1 MFTNNPLT
9 KKPSNQ
15 NINNELSYNKKC
27 MILANIA
34 SDKKKILIN
43 TFDNM
48 PLVKLY
54 TANLKLDNFVYS
66 KIKGVLCFLVEE
78 DKKKVNYYL
87 QIYEI
92 KNYSLAFAMPV
103 TQKLVNDLTRIEN
116 VNNFF
121 CLPTKY
127 HIIGFK
133 FCSKDSMEKF
143 IKIFVCPETLDKK
156 KVEMNLKARDFK
168 CTYKE
173 ILKVIK
179 SAKSDFEKKFK
190 AIDSISGKIEK
201 EKDKNIFQKLD
212 ELYILINCIEFD
224 EINKK
229 FNLFVDGTFN
239 PKIVQPYI
247 DIYKK
252 TANKDSLTLR
262 IIFNDYT
269 HIFNKNIY
277 VDILINN
284 LMNNFTEA
292 KRLIT
297 FKREHKKRHNK
308 EDFEES
314 KRINSEYYINKSG
327 GSNKEN
333 TNDKFRNS
341 AITPKPNFNNNINEL
356 KRKSN
361 LAIKSVPS
369 IKELPEED
377 VDHLKQFNEKEKEK
391 KNKK

>member
-369 IKELPEED
+369 IKELP
-377 VDHLKQFNEKEKEK
+377 
-391 KNKK
+391 

>member
-15 NINNELSYNKKC
+15 NINNELSYTKKC

-66 KIKGVLCFLVEE
+66 KIKGVLCLLVEE

-377 VDHLKQFNEKEKEK
+377 VDHLKQFNEK
-391 KNKK
+391 

>member
-1 MFTNNPLT
+1 MFTSKPLI

-15 NINNELSYNKKC
+15 NINNELSYTQKC

-48 PLVKLY
+48 PIVKLY
-54 TANLKLDNFVYS
+54 CSDLKIDNFVYS
-66 KIKGVLCFLVEE
+66 KIKGALCLLVEE

-92 KNYSLAFAMPV
+92 KNFSLAFAMPI

-121 CLPTKY
+121 CLPTKLY
-127 HIIGFK
+127 IIGFK

-143 IKIFVCPETLDKK
+143 IKILVCPETLDKNK
-156 KVEMNLKARDFK
+156 IDMNLRARDFK

-173 ILKVIK
+173 ILKTIK

-212 ELYILINCIEFD
+212 ELYYLINCIEFD

-239 PKIVQPYI
+239 PKIIQPYI

-269 HIFNKNIY
+269 HIFNKKIY

-292 KRLIT
+292 KKLII
-297 FKREHKKRHNK
+297 FKREHKKRHNR

-314 KRINSEYYINKSG
+314 KRINSEYYISQSG
-327 GSNKEN
+327 GSEEN
-333 TNDKFRNS
+333 TDDKFRHS
-341 AITPKPNFNNNINEL
+341 AVTPKTNFNNNINEL

-361 LAIKSVPS
+361 LAIKNVPS

-377 VDHLKQFNEKEKEK
+377 VDYLKKFNEKEK

>member
-1 MFTNNPLT
+1 MFTSKPLI
-9 KKPSNQ
+9 KKPSNP
-15 NINNELSYNKKC
+15 NINNELSYTQKC

-48 PLVKLY
+48 PIVKLY
-54 TANLKLDNFVYS
+54 CSDLKIDNFVYS
-66 KIKGVLCFLVEE
+66 KIKGALCLLVEE

-92 KNYSLAFAMPV
+92 KNFSLAFAMPI
-103 TQKLVNDLTRIEN
+103 TQKLVNDITRIEN

-121 CLPTKY
+121 CLPTKLY
-127 HIIGFK
+127 IIGFK

-143 IKIFVCPETLDKK
+143 IKILVCPETLDKNK
-156 KVEMNLKARDFK
+156 IDMNLRARDFK

-173 ILKVIK
+173 ILKTIK

-212 ELYILINCIEFD
+212 ELYYLINCIEFD

-239 PKIVQPYI
+239 PKIIQPYI

-269 HIFNKNIY
+269 HIFNKKVY

-292 KRLIT
+292 KKLII
-297 FKREHKKRHNK
+297 FKREHKKRHNR

-314 KRINSEYYINKSG
+314 KRINSEYYISQSG
-327 GSNKEN
+327 GSEEN
-333 TNDKFRNS
+333 TDDKFRKS
-341 AITPKPNFNNNINEL
+341 AITPKTNFNNNINEL

-361 LAIKSVPS
+361 LAIKNVPS

-377 VDHLKQFNEKEKEK
+377 VDYLKKFNEKEK

>member
-15 NINNELSYNKKC
+15 NINNELSYTKKC

>member
-1 MFTNNPLT
+1 MFTSKPLI

-15 NINNELSYNKKC
+15 NINNELSYTQKC

-48 PLVKLY
+48 PIVKLY
-54 TANLKLDNFVYS
+54 CSDLKIDNFVYS
-66 KIKGVLCFLVEE
+66 KIKGALCLLVEE

-92 KNYSLAFAMPV
+92 KNFSLAFAMPI

-121 CLPTKY
+121 CLPTKLY
-127 HIIGFK
+127 IIGFK

-143 IKIFVCPETLDKK
+143 TKILVCPETLDKNK
-156 KVEMNLKARDFK
+156 IDMNLRARDFK

-173 ILKVIK
+173 ILKTIK

-212 ELYILINCIEFD
+212 ELYYLINCIEFD

-239 PKIVQPYI
+239 PKIIQPYI

-269 HIFNKNIY
+269 HIFNKKIY

-292 KRLIT
+292 KKLII
-297 FKREHKKRHNK
+297 FKREHKKRHNR

-314 KRINSEYYINKSG
+314 KRINSEYYISQSG
-327 GSNKEN
+327 GSEEN
-333 TNDKFRNS
+333 TDDKFRKS
-341 AITPKPNFNNNINEL
+341 AITPKTNFNNNINEL

-361 LAIKSVPS
+361 LAIKNVPS

-377 VDHLKQFNEKEKEK
+377 VDYLKKFNEKEK